1 MYTPCL
7 AVSFYGGAAESAAS
21 FAALDALVSCGFR
34 LSRVSASGMS
44 AAGAILFLSGAGGS
58 LPGELSLLPSYI
70 ISVCTSRSLSSL
82 SVPLTAVLTDAQTG
96 TAAIFGERALG
107 ELRTDSALFI
117 PDAPLDGIIRA
128 CSCPW
133 TAARPLD
140 TPFGALCGVP
150 SAAGIRYIFSGALR
164 EGEDAA
170 LRIIFASTHPGS
182 VCAGDM
188 AARVALLLGEDMR
201 LLAGD
206 APGYEIVLHPD
217 PDAPAHELFADIR
230 SAVAAEA
237 ERIALYCL
245 NGKNVV

>member
-1 MYTPCL
+1 MYTPRL
-7 AVSFYGGAAESAAS
+7 AVSFYGGGAEAAAA
-21 FAALDALVSCGFR
+21 FAALEALVSCGFR
-34 LSRVSASGMS
+34 LSRVTASGMS

-58 LPGELSLLPSYI
+58 LPGELSRLPSYI
-70 ISVCTSRSLSSL
+70 ISACSSRSLSSL
-82 SVPLTAVLTDAQTG
+82 AVPLTAVLTDAQTG

-107 ELRTDSALFI
+107 YIRTDSALFI
-117 PDAPLDGIIRA
+117 PDAPLESIIRA

-170 LRIIFASTHPGS
+170 LRIIFAPGRTDAAS
-182 VCAGDM
+182 ASGLT
-188 AARVALLLGEDMR
+188 ARVALLLGEDMR

-206 APGYEIVLHPD
+206 APGYEIVLHTE
-217 PDAPAHELFADIR
+217 PDAPADELFAGIR

-245 NGKNVV
+245 EGKNVV